1 MKIKYSEHNPLFLNE
16 FIQSFNKMKLYFSP
30 KRHIEYREKQDS
42 KKILDADSIQDDTC
56 WPEYYLTI

>member
-16 FIQSFNKMKLYFSP
+16 FIQSFNKIKLYFSP
-30 KRHIEYREKQDS
+30 KRQVKYREKQDG

-56 WPEYYLTI
+56 